1 MEVTDLDTY
10 RAAIVA
16 AFPDLAGSSFRL
28 AMAGWDSVAV
38 DVDDRWIFKFPRHE
52 AGKEGLLREAG
63 LLAVIRPAVSLPVP
77 DLRIHPGP
85 PLFSRHEKLSGEH
98 LVTAEYDA
106 LPEAAREKLG
116 QALGLFYAELH
127 RINDRRMAEA
137 GARPIKPWFPPAE
150 IRAKAL
156 PALPE
161 ELRALATSTIDAF
174 EALGPDPYGETYGFF
189 DGHGWNMAFD
199 HERQELNG
207 IYDFADSGFGPLH
220 QEFIYSNLV
229 SSDLTERIITA
240 YEAETGRRI
249 DRKRVA
255 VLSGMHRLS
264 ELAEL
269 ADDPEHAPTMIRSV
283 EFWARSV
290 MGYDENAR
298 PPV

>member
-1 MEVTDLDTY
+1 MTDLDTY
-10 RAAIVA
+10 RAAIIA
-16 AFPDLAGSSFRL
+16 TFPELAGSTFRL
-28 AMAGWDSVAV
+28 ATAGWDSVAV
-38 DVDDRWIFKFPRHE
+38 DADNRWIFKFPRHE

-98 LVTAEYDA
+98 LVTAEYEA
-106 LPEAAREKLG
+106 LPEAARQKLG
-116 QALGLFYAELH
+116 QALGRFYAEIH
-127 RINDRRMAEA
+127 GIDDRQMADA
-137 GARPIKPWFPPAE
+137 GARPIKPWLSPDE

-161 ELRALATSTIDAF
+161 ELCALAASTIDAF
-174 EALGPDPYGETYGFF
+174 ETLGPDPYGETYGFF

-199 HERQELNG
+199 HECQQLNG

-229 SSDLTERIITA
+229 SSDLTARIIAA
-240 YEAETGRRI
+240 YEAETGRQI

-255 VLSGMHRLS
+255 ILSGMHRLS

-269 ADDPEHAPTMIRSV
+269 ADDPEHAPAMIRSV
-283 EFWARSV
+283 EFWAETV
-290 MGYDENAR
+290 MGFKSNAR
-298 PPV
+298 PQ